1 MLGLDSKALWV
12 ARCGRLVLQSLR
24 SLAAGAPLPRLM
36 SMDLDAEAEA
46 VAQTAHVLKSSLL
59 SDLYWKSTRALTFED
74 FLLARRCYSSDAAG
88 ASGQRRWQH
97 HELHANSS
105 WCCYWCCFRYYWC
118 CFRCCNCCA
127 HYWFASDIY
136 LRFERGTSRRDTI
149 SFY

>member
-46 VAQTAHVLKSSLL
+46 VAQTANVLKSSLH

-74 FLLARRCYSSDAAG
+74 FFVSTPLL
-88 ASGQRRWQH
+88 
-97 HELHANSS
+97 LV
-105 WCCYWCCFRYYWC
+105 
-118 CFRCCNCCA
+118 
-127 HYWFASDIY
+127 
-136 LRFERGTSRRDTI
+136 
-149 SFY
+149 